1 MTARMKS
8 TFTRR
13 VAMALACLFAATT
26 ETRATE
32 PVRVDSVMLTL
43 IEQVDVPA
51 ADAGV
56 LTSIA
61 VTEGQAIT
69 ERTLLAKLEDGDAQ
83 QLVQRAKLELDIS
96 RLEAANELKIRYA
109 RKTHEV
115 AQAELKRATDS
126 IEKYRNSV
134 SQSELDALR
143 LAADGAALEVQQA
156 EHDLAVAQI
165 TSQLKENEL
174 ELATNRLERR
184 HLLAPISGVVVQI
197 KRHRGEWV
205 QPGESVV
212 RLVRIDRLRA
222 EGFLSARESLEELAG
237 RKVTLSLDL
246 PGKPGAKFPGKIVFV
261 SPEVNPV
268 NGQARFWAEIEN
280 VGLALKPG
288 LHASLTIEAG
298 TIETGTIEAAKV
310 DERSAVTAQEP

>member
-1 MTARMKS
+1 VS
-8 TFTRR
+8 
-13 VAMALACLFAATT
+13 VTT
-26 ETRATE
+26 ETHATD
-32 PVRVDSVMLTL
+32 PVRIDSVMLTL

-56 LTSIA
+56 LASID
-61 VTEGQAIT
+61 VTEGQVLEEGAQ
-69 ERTLLAKLEDGDAQ
+69 LAKLEDGEAR
-83 QLVQRAKLELDIS
+83 QLVQRAKLEFDIS
-96 RLEAANELKIRYA
+96 RLEAANELKVRYA
-109 RKTHEV
+109 RKTLEV
-115 AQAELKRATDS
+115 AQAELKRATES

-143 LAADGAALEVQQA
+143 LAADGATLEVQQA
-156 EHDLAVAQI
+156 EHDLAVGQLTA
-165 TSQLKENEL
+165 QLKENEL
-174 ELATNRLERR
+174 QLAINRLKRR
-184 HLLAPISGVVVQI
+184 QLLAPISGVVVQI

-222 EGFLSARESLEELAG
+222 EGFLSARESLESLAG
-237 RKVTLSLDL
+237 AEVMLSIDL
-246 PGKPGAKFPGKIVFV
+246 PGKPGAKFPGKIAFV

-288 LHASLTIEAG
+288 LHASLTID
-298 TIETGTIEAAKV
+298 AAKSI
-310 DERSAVTAQEP
+310 ELPNTTPTNTAAEEP